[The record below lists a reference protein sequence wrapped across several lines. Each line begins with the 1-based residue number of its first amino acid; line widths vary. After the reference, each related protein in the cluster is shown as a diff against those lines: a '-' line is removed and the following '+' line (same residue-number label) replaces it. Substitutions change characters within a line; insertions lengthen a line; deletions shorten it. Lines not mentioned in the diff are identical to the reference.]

1 MVGLIGGAAAMV
13 AHADG
18 DRADSA
24 LGGEGRWWP
33 HMESM
38 HGWSMGWWHGL
49 GGLLVLALLIGF
61 AVVVAALLIRGVSRG
76 HGDLEWG
83 RRWGSRPE
91 RRDPTHSAL
100 HILGERFARG
110 EIDQKEFEERRN
122 ALQSSRTPH

>member
-1 MVGLIGGAAAMV
+1 M
-13 AHADG
+13 
-18 DRADSA
+18 
-24 LGGEGRWWP
+24 
-33 HMESM
+33 
-38 HGWSMGWWHGL
+38 
-49 GGLLVLALLIGF
+49 LVLALLIGF

-76 HGDLEWG
+76 HGDLEGG

>member
-13 AHADG
+13 AQADG

-91 RRDPTHSAL
+91 RRGRAAPAS
-100 HILGERFARG
+100 GVVG
-110 EIDQKEFEERRN
+110 
-122 ALQSSRTPH
+122 S